1 MNASAEGRLKCADGK
16 EIRGTM
22 PMEMYQ
28 HDSAAMFRFV
38 LRGDLVDGQI
48 QDLEHAWTTAKS
60 TLQSKD
66 LVVDVSGVTHADE
79 SGMDLLSRMRE
90 SGACLTAVLP
100 PKSRGFLR
108 SLGLSAA
115 APSGRFTA
123 ARMLRLLW
131 RTAVPESTYHDLG
144 GDQQVDR

>member
-1 MNASAEGRLKCADGK
+1 MSASAEVPLKCAAGK
-16 EIRGTM
+16 RTRAMM

-28 HDSAAMFRFV
+28 HDSATMFRFV
-38 LRGDLVDGQI
+38 LRGDLVGAQV

-60 TLQSKD
+60 TLHSKE
-66 LVVDVSGVTHADE
+66 LVVDVSGVTHADQ
-79 SGMDLLSRMRE
+79 SGMDLLSRLRD

-100 PKSRGFLR
+100 PKSPGLLR

>member
-1 MNASAEGRLKCADGK
+1 MGRPATHSSPAKPQVVYLCGGHDDPSEDVPPRCATGK
-16 EIRGTM
+16 RTRGMM

-28 HDSAAMFRFV
+28 HDSATAFRFV
-38 LRGDLVDGQI
+38 LRGDLIGDQI

-60 TLQSKD
+60 ILKSKE
-66 LVVDVSGVTHADE
+66 LVVDVSGVTHADQ
-79 SGMDLLSRMRE
+79 SGVDLLSRMRD

-100 PKSRGFLR
+100 PKSAGLLR

-123 ARMLRLLW
+123 S
-131 RTAVPESTYHDLG
+131 E
-144 GDQQVDR
+144 

>member
-1 MNASAEGRLKCADGK
+1 M
-16 EIRGTM
+16 M

-28 HDSAAMFRFV
+28 HDSATAFRFV
-38 LRGDLVDGQI
+38 LRGDLIGDQI

-60 TLQSKD
+60 ILKSKE
-66 LVVDVSGVTHADE
+66 LVVDVSGVTHADQ
-79 SGMDLLSRMRE
+79 SGVDLLSRMRD

-100 PKSRGFLR
+100 PKSAGLLR

-123 ARMLRLLW
+123 SRLLRLFW
-131 RTAVPESTYHDLG
+131 RTAVPASTYQDLG
-144 GDQQVDR
+144 GDQHVNR